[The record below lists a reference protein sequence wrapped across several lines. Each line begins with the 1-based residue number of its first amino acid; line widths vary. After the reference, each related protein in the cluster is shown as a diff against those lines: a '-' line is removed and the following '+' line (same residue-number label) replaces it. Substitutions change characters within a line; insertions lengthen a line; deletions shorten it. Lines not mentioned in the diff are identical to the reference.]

1 MNRKPYP
8 SDLTDEQWSLLKDW
22 LPDAKPGGR
31 RRSTDLREVVNA
43 LLYLV
48 RNGCTW
54 RSVPHDFPHWRTVYG
69 YFRAW
74 IEDATW
80 DQIVAELR
88 LQVREKAGRHPLPR
102 TSVIDSQTVKTAG
115 SGGAKGYDGAKQIHG
130 RKRHMLVDSMGLL
143 LAVVVTSA
151 AVDDGVAAPEV
162 FACVESEAC
171 PRLEK
176 TYADNKYHN
185 HALYA
190 WMQEH
195 VAYVLEIVRRPED
208 QERFQVLPQRWVV
221 ERTFAWLG
229 RCRRLSKDY
238 ERRTDTSETLIKLSM
253 IHLMLKR
260 LAPADEEIP
269 EFHYRQAA

>member
-8 SDLTDEQWSLLKDW
+8 SDLSDEQWAFLVDW

-31 RRSTDLREVVNA
+31 PRGTDLREVVNA
-43 LLYLV
+43 LLYVV

-54 RSVPHDFPHWRTVYG
+54 RSLPHDFPHWRTVYG
-69 YFRAW
+69 YYRAW
-74 IEDATW
+74 MDDGTW

-88 LQVREKAGRHPLPR
+88 MRVREQAGRHPFPR
-102 TSVIDSQTVKTAG
+102 TASIDSQTVKTAG
-115 SGGAKGYDGAKQIHG
+115 SGGEKGYDGGKMIHG
-130 RKRHMLVDSMGLL
+130 RKRHILVDSMGLL
-143 LAVVVTSA
+143 LSVVVTSA
-151 AVDDGVAAPEV
+151 AIDDGVAAPAV
-162 FACVESEAC
+162 FTPVESEAF

-176 TYADNKYHN
+176 VYADNKYHN

-195 VAYVLEIVRRPED
+195 VNYVLEIVRRRED
-208 QERFQVLPQRWVV
+208 QVGFAVLPQRWVV

-229 RCRRLSKDY
+229 RCRRLSKEY
-238 ERRTDTSETLIKLSM
+238 ERRTDTSETIIKISM
-253 IHLMLKR
+253 IHLLLKR
-260 LAPADEEIP
+260 LAPTEEETP

>member
-8 SDLTDEQWSLLKDW
+8 SDLTDEQWALLKDW

-31 RRSTDLREVVNA
+31 PRGTDLREVINA

-54 RSVPHDFPHWRTVYG
+54 RALPHDFPPWRTVYG
-69 YFRAW
+69 YYRDWMA
-74 IEDATW
+74 DGTW
-80 DQIVAELR
+80 DQLVVELR
-88 LQVREKAGRHPLPR
+88 VQVREQAGRHPFPR
-102 TSVIDSQTVKTAG
+102 TGSIDSQTVKTAG
-115 SGGAKGYDGAKQIHG
+115 SGGDKGYDGGKKIHG
-130 RKRHMLVDSMGLL
+130 RKRHILVDSLGLL
-143 LAVVVTSA
+143 LSVVVTSA

-162 FACVESEAC
+162 FAPVESEAF

-176 TYADNKYHN
+176 VYADSKYHN

-190 WMQEH
+190 WMQEN
-195 VAYVLEIVRRPED
+195 VDYVLEIVRRPKD
-208 QERFQVLPQRWVV
+208 QERFEVLPQRWVV

-229 RCRRLSKDY
+229 RCRRLSKEY
-238 ERRTDTSETLIKLSM
+238 ERRTDTSETMIKISM

-260 LAPADEEIP
+260 LAPTEEDSP
-269 EFHYRQAA
+269 EFHYRKAG

>member
-8 SDLTDEQWSLLKDW
+8 SDLTDEQWALLKDW

-31 RRSTDLREVVNA
+31 PRHTDLREVVNA

-54 RSVPHDFPHWRTVYG
+54 RSLPHDFPHWRTVYG
-69 YFRAW
+69 YYRAW
-74 IEDATW
+74 INDATW
-80 DQIVAELR
+80 DQLVVELR
-88 LQVREKAGRHPLPR
+88 LQARELAGRHPWPR
-102 TSVIDSQTVKTAG
+102 TANIDSQTVKTAG
-115 SGGAKGYDGAKQIHG
+115 SGGVKGYDGAKQIHG
-130 RKRHMLVDSMGLL
+130 RKRHILVDSMGLL

-162 FACVESEAC
+162 MAQVESGAF

-176 TYADNKYHN
+176 VYADNKYHN

-195 VAYVLEIVRRPED
+195 VNYVLEVVRRRED
-208 QERFQVLPQRWVV
+208 QVGFAVLPQRWVV

-229 RCRRLSKDY
+229 RCRRLSKEY
-238 ERRTDTSETLIKLSM
+238 ERRTDTSETIIKISM

-260 LAPADEEIP
+260 LAPAEEDIP
-269 EFHYRQAA
+269 EFHYRKVG